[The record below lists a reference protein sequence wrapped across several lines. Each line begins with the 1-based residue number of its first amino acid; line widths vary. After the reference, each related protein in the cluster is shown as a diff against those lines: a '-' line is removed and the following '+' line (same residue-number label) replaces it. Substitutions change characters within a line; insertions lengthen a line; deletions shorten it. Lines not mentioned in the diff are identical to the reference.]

1 TRHARWSFRSP
12 FRGRSRIGRRCPGT
26 PLTLDAASASAMWM
40 PSHANRPTAS
50 ARSRW
55 RRRPELRVGFVLFAA
70 AAAVSAAVAAATVPV
85 STAAAPER
93 VVQVTAR
100 RFSYEPSFIEL
111 EAGVPVIIELTSLD
125 RDHGFNIPDLGVR
138 VDVAAGKTV
147 RVRIGPDKA

>member
-1 TRHARWSFRSP
+1 
-12 FRGRSRIGRRCPGT
+12 
-26 PLTLDAASASAMWM
+26 M
-40 PSHANRPTAS
+40 
-50 ARSRW
+50 
-55 RRRPELRVGFVLFAA
+55 RVVFVLFAA
-70 AAAVSAAVAAATVPV
+70 AAAVSSAVAAATVPV

-111 EAGVPVIIELTSLD
+111 EVGMPVIIELTSLD

-147 RVRIGPDKA
+147 RVRIVPDKAGTFLFHCDVFCGSGHEEMAGRIVVVPARQARR